1 MSIYRG
7 SGGAGTAAD
16 TAAIDEITALAAQVA
31 TNTEASATSANQSA
45 ASATSSAS
53 SASSASTQASQA
65 LSAAGNAASSAS
77 QAAGYK
83 NDAETAQLAAET
95 AQAAAETAQTASEAA
110 QAAAETAETNAG
122 TQASAA
128 ATSATAASTSASA
141 ASTAQTAA
149 ETAQTAAEA
158 AQTSTEALFTQFGDQ
173 YLGSKT
179 SDPTLDNSGN
189 ALTEGDVYW
198 NSTDNV
204 LKFYSGSAW
213 AAPEDIAS
221 TAATNASNSAT
232 AAATSATN
240 AATSETNA
248 QTYATAFLNS
258 EAYNI
263 TSTDTTNWDTAYG
276 WGNHAS
282 AGYTSYTANQA
293 VDTTSSP
300 TFVTANVT
308 TVDLGDWT
316 VTESAGVLYFAAS
329 GTNKMKLDASGNLTV
344 VGSITA
350 GGTI

>member
-7 SGGAGTAAD
+7 SGGAGTSAD

-31 TNTEASATSANQSA
+31 TNTTAAATSAINAATSATNA
-45 ASATSSAS
+45 ASSKN
-53 SASSASTQASQA
+53 SASTYASNSLQ
-65 LSAAGNAASSAS
+65 SAGNSASSAS
-77 QAAGYK
+77 QASAAK
-83 NDAETAQLAAET
+83 TAAET
-95 AQAAAETAQTASEAA
+95 AQAAAE
-110 QAAAETAETNAG
+110 
-122 TQASAA
+122 
-128 ATSATAASTSASA
+128 
-141 ASTAQTAA
+141 TAQTAA

-158 AQTSTEALFTQFGDQ
+158 AQIAAETAETNAGTHAATATTKASEAATSASAASTAKTAAETAQAAAESAQASTEAIFTQFGDQ
-173 YLGSKT
+173 YLGSKA
-179 SDPTLDNSGN
+179 SDPTLDNSGD

-213 AAPEDIAS
+213 VAPEDIAS

-276 WGNHAS
+276 WGDHSA

-293 VDTTSSP
+293 VDSTSSP
-300 TFVTANVT
+300 TFVTLNAT
-308 TVDLGDWT
+308 TVDLGVWT

-344 VGSITA
+344 VGDITA